1 MLLEKLFLNVLIV
14 LAPVLVFTVFGDRS
28 RYSKSPY
35 AIGLLHGISSSLC
48 LIFSYYALDLYW
60 DLRYVPLVISTVYGG
75 PIAGFIN
82 YLMILATRTYL
93 GGNAILFGYISIT
106 LAFLGP
112 LLFAKKIARLT
123 GRRRIRA
130 VILISV
136 IPSIVMLLILI
147 SYTLLKQVEKPLDF
161 EPIWAVLFFG
171 LIQSLGTWLSCT
183 LQEFNFERALMKEEI
198 QRAEKLKTLGE
209 VAASIAHEIRNPLTV
224 VQGFLQLMSA
234 TIVEGK
240 NRSYLQFALEELARA
255 EVIINDYLNFS
266 KPKLTKYEKFSLS
279 DLIENITIL
288 LTPLASYKGIQF
300 DNQVEQQIHMHTD
313 RGQLQQALVNVI
325 KNAVEASPEKAVVQ
339 IKLAVKGDR
348 VELKIID
355 RGKGMTPEEIKRIGT
370 LFYTTKES
378 GTGLGTS
385 VAVRIIEA
393 MKGSIIYESEKGKGT
408 VCTISLPLELQNSF

>member
-1 MLLEKLFLNVLIV
+1 MFLEKLFLNVLIV
-14 LAPVLVFTVFGDRS
+14 LAPVLVYTAFGDRWQHF
-28 RYSKSPY
+28 KSPY
-35 AIGLLHGISSSLC
+35 VIGLLYGISSSLC

-60 DLRYVPLVISTVYGG
+60 DLRYVPLVISTMYGG
-75 PIAGFIN
+75 PLAGFIN

-106 LAFLGP
+106 LAFLVP
-112 LLFAKKIARLT
+112 LLFAKKIGRLT

-130 VILISV
+130 VILVSV

-147 SYTLLKQVEKPLDF
+147 SFTLLKQVEKPLDF
-161 EPIWAVLFFG
+161 EPIRAILFFG
-171 LIQSLGTWLSCT
+171 LIQTIGTWLSCT
-183 LQEFNFERALMKEEI
+183 LQEFNFERAIMKEEI
-198 QRAEKLKTLGE
+198 QRAEKLKILGE

-240 NRSYLQFALEELARA
+240 NRIFLQFALDEIARA
-255 EVIINDYLNFS
+255 EAIINDYLNFS

-279 DLIENITIL
+279 DLIENITSL

-300 DNQVEQQIHMHTD
+300 DSGVEEQIYVHTD

-325 KNAVEASPEKAVVQ
+325 KNAVEASMEKAVVQ
-339 IKLAVKGDR
+339 IKL
-348 VELKIID
+348 ELKDDQAEIKIID
-355 RGKGMTPEEIKRIGT
+355 KGKGMTPDEIQRIGT

-393 MKGSIIYESEKGKGT
+393 MKGRIIYESEKGIGT
-408 VCTISLPLELQNSF
+408 VCTISLPLELQNSL

>member
-14 LAPVLVFTVFGDRS
+14 LAPVLVFTAFGDRW
-28 RYSKSPY
+28 RHFESPY
-35 AIGLLHGISSSLC
+35 TVGLLHGISSSLC

-93 GGNAILFGYISIT
+93 GGDALWFGFISIT

-112 LLFAKKIARLT
+112 LLFTKKIARLA

-136 IPSIVMLLILI
+136 IPSVVMLLILI
-147 SYTLLKQVEKPLDF
+147 SYTMLKQVEKPLDF
-161 EPIWAVLFFG
+161 EPIRAVLFFG
-171 LIQSLGTWLSCT
+171 LVQTLGTWLSST
-183 LQEFNFERALMKEEI
+183 LQEFNCERAIMKAEI

-209 VAASIAHEIRNPLTV
+209 VAASIAHEVRNPLTV
-224 VQGFLQLMSA
+224 VQGFLQLMSK

-240 NRSYLQFALEELARA
+240 NRDYLQFALNELARA

-266 KPKLTKYEKFSLS
+266 KPKLTKYEKISLA

-288 LTPLASYKGIQF
+288 LTPLASLKGIQF
-300 DNQVEQQIHMHTD
+300 DSQLEQQIYVHTD
-313 RGQLQQALVNVI
+313 RDQLQQALVNVI
-325 KNAVEASPEKAVVQ
+325 KNAVEASKEKAAVQ

-355 RGKGMTPEEIKRIGT
+355 KGKGMTPEEIRRIGT

-408 VCTISLPLELQNSF
+408 VCTISLPLTTS

>member
-1 MLLEKLFLNVLIV
+1 MFLEKLFLNVLIV
-14 LAPVLVFTVFGDRS
+14 LAPVLVFTAFGDRWPH
-28 RYSKSPY
+28 SKSPY
-35 AIGLLHGISSSLC
+35 TIGLLHGISSSLC

-75 PIAGFIN
+75 PLAGFIN

-93 GGNAILFGYISIT
+93 GGNALVFGYISIT

-112 LLFAKKIARLT
+112 LIFAKKIGRLT

-130 VILISV
+130 VILVSV

-147 SYTLLKQVEKPLDF
+147 SFTLLNQVEKPLNF
-161 EPIWAVLFFG
+161 EPIRAILLFG
-171 LIQSLGTWLSCT
+171 LIQTLGTWLSCT
-183 LQEFNFERALMKEEI
+183 LQELNLERALMKEEI

-224 VQGFLQLMSA
+224 VQGFLQLMSE

-240 NRSYLQFALEELARA
+240 NRSFLQIALDEIARA
-255 EVIINDYLNFS
+255 EAIINDYLNFS
-266 KPKLTKYEKFSLS
+266 KPKLTKYGNFSLS
-279 DLIENITIL
+279 DLIENITIM
-288 LTPLASYKGIQF
+288 LTPLASYKGIRF
-300 DNQVEQQIHMHTD
+300 DSVVEEQIFMHTD

-325 KNAVEASPEKAVVQ
+325 KNAVEASLEKAVVQ
-339 IKLAVKGDR
+339 IKL
-348 VELKIID
+348 ELKDDQAEIKIID
-355 RGKGMTPEEIKRIGT
+355 KGKGMTPEEIQRIGT

-408 VCTISLPLELQNSF
+408 VCTISLPLELQN